1 MERALIGEY
10 VASIDE
16 VLTKLNADNHAL
28 ALEIA
33 NLPDAIK
40 GFGHVKA
47 RNVVAVRSKWVGLME
62 RWRS

>member
-1 MERALIGEY
+1 
-10 VASIDE
+10 V
-16 VLTKLNADNHAL
+16 DNHSL

-47 RNVVAVRSKWVGLME
+47 RTVVAVRSKWVGLME